1 MSKNGL
7 RMVVSQNF
15 DMTHLSA
22 PSISR
27 KGSKTVIYRHHFLF
41 RCSLKFEIYS
51 KEIVLSKLCV
61 YLEDICYIYYPGL
74 QISY

>member
-22 PSISR
+22 PSRSVKIFV
-27 KGSKTVIYRHHFLF
+27 KVSKCFSCL
-41 RCSLKFEIYS
+41 EI
-51 KEIVLSKLCV
+51 
-61 YLEDICYIYYPGL
+61 LEE
-74 QISY
+74 